1 VPSFRKSKYCRIRH
15 LSVSRESKLDGT
27 HGITPKGRACFGNS
41 SLLQNSLEQYVIRR
55 IVDFALNNQ
64 LLVLGFAAL
73 LFAGG
78 IAAFHDLPIEAYP
91 DVADNYV
98 EIITQWPG
106 ISAEQ
111 IEQQVTIPL
120 EIVMNGI
127 PHVVHLRSFSLFG
140 LSDIKLIFDD
150 ESDNDW
156 NRERVLE
163 RLSQVTLPPNV
174 VPQMGTDWSPV
185 GQIYFFTLH
194 STNPAYDP
202 MELKS
207 IEDWVIEKSFKA
219 VPNIVDVA
227 SFGGPTREYQV
238 RVNPNK
244 LVSYGLSLAQVE
256 QQLTNNNANAGGSFI
271 EAGLQQ
277 INVRSIGLVN
287 RVQDIEQTVIVTKNG
302 TPIRVQDIAVVSQGP
317 KIRLGQFAKAI
328 HREDGKIIDNDDV
341 VSGIVLL
348 RKGAAADMALQGI
361 HKKVEELN
369 NYILPRGV
377 KIVPFIDRSDLVHFT
392 SHTVLHNLTEGM
404 ILVSIILFLFL
415 GNVRGAL
422 IVAATIPFSLLFAS
436 ICLDLRHIPA
446 NLLSLGALD
455 FGMVVDGAV
464 VMVENIVRHLS
475 HQNGVKTARERIS
488 EASHE
493 VQRPVFFAIAIII
506 TAYLPIFTLQRVEG
520 RLFHP
525 MAWTVAFAL
534 LGALLFS
541 ILIAPVLASFAFQ
554 KGAKEW
560 HNPILHFVI
569 ERYRIAVRWAIRRRT
584 ITVGACV
591 LLVAIA
597 NYLAF
602 SGVIGSEFLPHLD
615 EGALWVRGT
624 LAPSTGPEEG
634 IRAANQARIIFC
646 SFPEVPQCTSQ
657 VGRPDDGTDTTGFFN
672 TEFFVDLKPKE
683 VWRPVFH
690 ENKDELIAAMQREL
704 DKIPG
709 VVWGFSQP
717 IEDNMEEAVSGVK
730 GALATKIYGDD
741 LKVLE
746 EKGDEIVNIMRHI
759 NGIEDLG
766 VFRVLGQPN
775 LNVTVDRAAAA
786 RYQIN
791 VADVQDA
798 IQTAVG
804 GNALTQVLQGEAR
817 YDLTLRYLPEYRDTQ
832 EAIENIRLLSASGER
847 VSLQQLC
854 RMSVTDGASE
864 IYREGNRR
872 YVAIKYSV
880 RGRDLGSTVEE
891 AIKKVNQEV
900 KLPSGYSLDWE
911 GEYESQKRANQR
923 LLIVLPIT
931 ILLIFVI
938 LYTMFKSF
946 KWALLI
952 LANIAIA
959 PIGGLLALLMTG
971 TNFSVSSG
979 VGFLALFGVSVQT
992 GVIMLEYINQLRARR
1007 YSIEDAAV
1015 EGAVLRLRPIMMT
1028 MLVATLGLLPAA
1040 LSHAIGSDSQRPFAI
1055 VIVGGLIAAL
1065 VMSVFLLPTLY
1076 VWIASERDVL
1086 PTAEGTFEEGEHVD

>member
-1 VPSFRKSKYCRIRH
+1 M
-15 LSVSRESKLDGT
+15 
-27 HGITPKGRACFGNS
+27 
-41 SLLQNSLEQYVIRR
+41 IRR
-55 IVDFALNNQ
+55 VVDFALNNR
-64 LLVLGFAAL
+64 LLVLGLALL
-73 LFAGG
+73 LFAAG
-78 IAAFHDLPIEAYP
+78 IVAFHDLPIEAYP

-98 EIITQWPG
+98 EVITQWPG

-140 LSDIKLIFDD
+140 LSDLKLIFDE

-238 RVNPNK
+238 RVDPNK
-244 LVSYGLSLAQVE
+244 LVAYGLSLAQVE
-256 QQLTNNNANAGGSFI
+256 QQLTNNNVNAGGSFI
-271 EAGLQQ
+271 QEGLQQ
-277 INVRSIGLVN
+277 INVNSVGLVD
-287 RVQDIEQTVIVTKNG
+287 RTQDIERTVIVTKNG
-302 TPIRVQDIAVVSQGP
+302 TPLRVKDIAVVSQGP
-317 KIRLGQFAKAI
+317 KIRLGQFARACSACPYGPDGAI
-328 HREDGKIIDNDDV
+328 QREDGKIVDNDDV

-348 RKGAAADMALQGI
+348 RKGATAETALQGI
-361 HKKVEELN
+361 HDKVQELN
-369 NYILPRGV
+369 NHILPPGV
-377 KIVPFIDRSDLVHFT
+377 KVVPFIDRSDLVHFT

-404 ILVSIILFLFL
+404 ILVSIVLFIFL

-436 ICLDLRHIPA
+436 ICLDLRQIPA

-464 VMVENIVRHLS
+464 VMIENIVRHLS
-475 HQNGVKTARERIS
+475 RKNEDSKTPAERIS

-493 VQRPVFFAIAIII
+493 VQRPVFYAIAIII

-541 ILIAPVLASFAFQ
+541 ILIAPVLASFAFA
-554 KGAKEW
+554 KGAQEW
-560 HNPILHFVI
+560 RNPVMQFLI
-569 ERYRIAVRWAIRRRT
+569 ERYRTAVRWAIRHRAV
-584 ITVGACV
+584 TVGVCV
-591 LLVAIA
+591 LLVVLG

-602 SGVIGSEFLPHLD
+602 SGIIGSEFLPHLD

-624 LAPSTGPEEG
+624 LAPSTGPDEG
-634 IRAANQARIIFC
+634 IRVANQARVVLC

-683 VWRPVFH
+683 QWRPVFR
-690 ENKDELIAAMQREL
+690 ENKDELIAAMNREL
-704 DKIPG
+704 NKIPG

-746 EKGDEIVNIMRHI
+746 AKSDEIVNIMRKI

-775 LNVTVDRAAAA
+775 LNVTVDREQAA
-786 RYQIN
+786 RHQIN
-791 VADVQDA
+791 VSDVQDA

-804 GNALTQVLQGEAR
+804 GNALTQVLKNEAR
-817 YDLTLRYLPEYRDTQ
+817 YDLTLRYLPQYRNTR
-832 EAIENIRLLSASGER
+832 EAIENIRLLSPSGER
-847 VSLQQLC
+847 VSLAQLC
-854 RMSVTDGASE
+854 KIRVTDGASE
-864 IYREGNRR
+864 VYREGNRR

-891 AIKKVNQEV
+891 AIKKVNEQV
-900 KLPSGYSLDWE
+900 KFPTGYTLGWE
-911 GEYESQKRANQR
+911 GEYASQKRANAR

-931 ILLIFVI
+931 ILIIFII
-938 LYTMFKSF
+938 LYTMFKSV

-959 PIGGLLALLMTG
+959 PIGGLLALLITG

-979 VGFLALFGVSVQT
+979 VGFLALFGVCVQT

-1007 YSIEDAAV
+1007 YPIEDAAV

-1065 VMSVFLLPTLY
+1065 IMSVFLLPTLY
-1076 VWIASERDVL
+1076 VWIAGDLDVL
-1086 PTAEGTFEEGEHVD
+1086 SAAEEGFEVGEHVD

>member
-1 VPSFRKSKYCRIRH
+1 M
-15 LSVSRESKLDGT
+15 
-27 HGITPKGRACFGNS
+27 
-41 SLLQNSLEQYVIRR
+41 IRR
-55 IVDFALNNQ
+55 VVDFALNNR
-64 LLVLGFAAL
+64 LLVLAFAL
-73 LFAGG
+73 MLFAGG
-78 IAAFHDLPIEAYP
+78 IVAFRDLPIEAYP

-98 EIITQWPG
+98 EVITQWPG

-140 LSDIKLIFDD
+140 LSDLKLIFDD

-185 GQIYFFTLH
+185 GQIYFFTLR

-207 IEDWVIEKSFKA
+207 LEDWVVEKNFKA
-219 VPNIVDVA
+219 VPDVVDVS

-238 RVNPNK
+238 RVDPNK
-244 LVSYGLSLAQVE
+244 LVAYGLSLAQIE
-256 QQLTNNNANAGGSFI
+256 QQLTNNNTNAGGSFI
-271 EAGLQQ
+271 QEGLQQ
-277 INVRSIGLVN
+277 INVRAVGLVD
-287 RVQDIEQTVIVTKNG
+287 RSQDIAETVILTKNG
-302 TPIRVQDIAVVSQGP
+302 TPLRVKDIALVSQGP

-348 RKGAAADMALQGI
+348 RKGAAADTALQGI
-361 HKKVEELN
+361 HKKVEEMNDHL
-369 NYILPRGV
+369 LPPGV

-415 GNVRGAL
+415 GNIRGAL

-464 VMVENIVRHLS
+464 VMVENIVRHLG
-475 HQNGVKTARERIS
+475 HKNGNDKSPSEKIS

-493 VQRPVFFAIAIII
+493 VQRPVFYAIAIII
-506 TAYLPIFTLQRVEG
+506 TAYLPIFTLERVEG

-541 ILIAPVLASFAFQ
+541 ILIAPVLASFAFAR
-554 KGAKEW
+554 GASEW
-560 HNPILHFVI
+560 SNPVMHFLI
-569 ERYRIAVRWAIRRRT
+569 ERYRVAVRWAIRHRAVT
-584 ITVGACV
+584 IGAV
-591 LLVAIA
+591 LGMVVIG

-602 SGVIGSEFLPHLD
+602 SGAIGSEFLPHLD

-624 LAPSTGPEEG
+624 LAPSTGPNEG
-634 IRAANQARIIFC
+634 IRVANQARVILC

-657 VGRPDDGTDTTGFFN
+657 TGRPDDGTDTTGFFN

-683 VWRPVFH
+683 EWRPVFH
-690 ENKDELIAAMQREL
+690 QDKDELIAAMQREL

-709 VVWGFSQP
+709 AVWGFSQP

-730 GALATKIYGDD
+730 GALATKVFGDD

-746 EKGDEIVNIMRHI
+746 QKSEEVVNVLSKI

-798 IQTAVG
+798 VQTAVG
-804 GNALTQVLQGEAR
+804 GNALTQVLKGEAR
-817 YDLTLRYLPEYRDTQ
+817 YDLTLRYLPQYRDTQ
-832 EAIENIRLLSASGER
+832 EAIENIRLLAPGGER
-847 VSLQQLC
+847 VALAQL
-854 RMSVTDGASE
+854 SKITEADGGSE
-864 IYREGNRR
+864 IYREGNQR
-872 YVAIKYSV
+872 YIAIKYSV

-891 AIKKVNQEV
+891 AIQKVNEQV
-900 KLPSGYSLDWE
+900 KLPIGYSLRWE
-911 GEYESQKRANQR
+911 GEYASQKRANAR

-931 ILLIFVI
+931 ILIIFI
-938 LYTMFKSF
+938 LLYTMFKSL

-952 LANIAIA
+952 MVNVAIA
-959 PIGGLLALLMTG
+959 PIGGLLALWFTG

-1007 YSIEDAAV
+1007 FTVEDAAV

-1065 VMSVFLLPTLY
+1065 IMSVFLLPTLY
-1076 VWIASERDVL
+1076 VWVAGERDVL
-1086 PTAEGTFEEGEHVD
+1086 PMSEEAFELGEHVD

>member
-1 VPSFRKSKYCRIRH
+1 M
-15 LSVSRESKLDGT
+15 
-27 HGITPKGRACFGNS
+27 
-41 SLLQNSLEQYVIRR
+41 IRR
-55 IVDFALNNQ
+55 VVDFALGNR
-64 LLVLGFAAL
+64 LLVVGLAL
-73 LFAGG
+73 ILFAGG
-78 IAAFHDLPIEAYP
+78 IVSFERLPIEAYP

-120 EIVMNGI
+120 EVVMNGI
-127 PHVVHLRSFSLFG
+127 PQVVHLRSFSLFG
-140 LSDIKLIFDD
+140 LSDLKLIFDD
-150 ESDNDW
+150 ESDDAW

-163 RLSQVTLPPNV
+163 RLSQVTLPPGVN
-174 VPQMGTDWSPV
+174 PQMGTDWSPV

-207 IEDWVIEKSFKA
+207 LEDWVIEKNFKA
-219 VPNIVDVA
+219 VPDVVDVS

-238 RVNPNK
+238 RVDPNK
-244 LVSYGLSLAQVE
+244 LVAYGLSLAQVE

-271 EAGLQQ
+271 QEGSQQ
-277 INVRSIGLVN
+277 INVRSVGLVD
-287 RVQDIEQTVIVTKNG
+287 RSQDIAETVIVTKNG
-302 TPIRVQDIAVVSQGP
+302 TPLRVKDIAVVSQGP

-328 HREDGKIIDNDDV
+328 HHEDGKIIDNDDV

-348 RKGAAADMALQGI
+348 RKGAAADTALQGI

-369 NYILPRGV
+369 SHILPPGV
-377 KIVPFIDRSDLVHFT
+377 KVVPFIDRSDLVHFT

-464 VMVENIVRHLS
+464 VMIENIVRHLG
-475 HQNGVKTARERIS
+475 HKNGDLKTPNEKIS

-493 VQRPVFFAIAIII
+493 VQRPVFYAIAIII

-541 ILIAPVLASFAFQ
+541 ILIAPVLASFAFRN
-554 KGAKEW
+554 GAKEW
-560 HNPILHFVI
+560 RNPIMEFSVKH
-569 ERYRIAVRWAIRRRT
+569 YRNAVRWAIRRRGLVLG
-584 ITVGACV
+584 IGVVGFCFT
-591 LLVAIA
+591 LF
-597 NYLAF
+597 LAF

-624 LAPSTGPEEG
+624 LAPSAGPDEG
-634 IRAANQARIIFC
+634 IRVSNQARIILC

-657 VGRPDDGTDTTGFFN
+657 TGRPDDGTDTTSFFN
-672 TEFFVDLKPKE
+672 TEYFVDLKPKE
-683 VWRPVFH
+683 KWRPVFH
-690 ENKDELIAAMQREL
+690 ENKDELIAAMNREL
-704 DKIPG
+704 NNKIPG

-730 GALATKIYGDD
+730 GELAIKVYGDN
-741 LKVLE
+741 LRALE
-746 EKGDEIVNIMRHI
+746 EKSAEIANIMATVK
-759 NGIEDLG
+759 GVEDLG
-766 VFRVLGQPN
+766 VFHVLGQPN
-775 LNVTVDRAAAA
+775 LNVTVDREAAA

-798 IQTAVG
+798 VQTAVG
-804 GNALTQVLQGEAR
+804 GNALTQVLKDEAR
-817 YDLTLRYLPEYRDTQ
+817 YDLTLRYLPQYRSTQ
-832 EAIENIRLLSASGER
+832 EAIEKIRLLSPSGER
-847 VSLQQLC
+847 VSLAQLC
-854 RMSVTDGASE
+854 KISEVDGGSE
-864 IYREGNRR
+864 IYREGNQR

-880 RGRDLGSTVEE
+880 RGRDLGGAVEE
-891 AIKKVNQEV
+891 AMKKVNEQV
-900 KLPSGYSLDWE
+900 KLPAGYHIDWA
-911 GEYESQKRANQR
+911 GEYESQKRADER

-931 ILLIFVI
+931 ILVIFVI

-952 LANIAIA
+952 LANVAMA
-959 PIGGLLALLMTG
+959 RFGGLLALLITG

-1007 YSIEDAAV
+1007 FSIEDAAV

-1055 VIVGGLIAAL
+1055 VIVGGLIADL
-1065 VMSVFLLPTLY
+1065 VMSIFLLPTLY
-1076 VWIASERDVL
+1076 VWIAGERDVL
-1086 PTAEGTFEEGEHVD
+1086 PRAEEGFEVGEHVD